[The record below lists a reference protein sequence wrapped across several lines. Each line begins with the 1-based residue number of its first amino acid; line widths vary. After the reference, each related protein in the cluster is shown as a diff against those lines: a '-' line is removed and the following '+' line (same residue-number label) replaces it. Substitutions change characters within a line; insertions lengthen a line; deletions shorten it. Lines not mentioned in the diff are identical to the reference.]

1 MIQKGKI
8 ITNLLIINVLTYT
21 IAIGIKLWLLQ

>member
-21 IAIGIKLWLLQ
+21 AAIGIKLWLLQ